1 MGEKLGGKTLLG
13 SGLILAGM
21 VISEI
26 WGGASPAPVEG

>member
-1 MGEKLGGKTLLG
+1 MGEHFGGRPLAG

-26 WGGASPAPVEG
+26 WGGSQPSPVEG

>member
-1 MGEKLGGKTLLG
+1 VLLG

-26 WGGASPAPVEG
+26 WGASLPSPVEG